1 MLVTAVYNKEEKME
15 KESCLFC
22 KIINKELSAEIVY
35 EDENILVIPDINPK
49 ARVHLL
55 VLPRPHINSFLDL
68 TSNQFLLLT
77 KMAEVVQTIVRD
89 QKLEGGY
96 QLLFNG
102 GKHQHVPH
110 LHWHILG
117 D

>member
-1 MLVTAVYNKEEKME
+1 MD
-15 KESCLFC
+15 CLFC
-22 KIINKELSAEIVY
+22 SIISKKISAKVVF
-35 EDENILVIPDINPK
+35 EDNDVVIIPDINPK

-55 VLPRPHINSFLDL
+55 VLPKTHIKSFLDL
-68 TSNQFLLLT
+68 SGNQLFLLT
-77 KMAEVVQTIVRD
+77 KMVEVVQTIVRD

>member
-1 MLVTAVYNKEEKME
+1 ME
-15 KESCLFC
+15 DCLFC
-22 KIINKELSAEIVY
+22 RIINKELSAEIVY
-35 EDENILVIPDINPK
+35 EDSGVVVIPDINPK

-68 TSNQFLLLT
+68 SDNQMSELT
-77 KMAEVVQTIVRD
+77 KLAKVVQTIVRD

-96 QLLFNG
+96 QLIFNG
-102 GKHQHVPH
+102 GSHQHVPH

>member
-1 MLVTAVYNKEEKME
+1 ME
-15 KESCLFC
+15 DCLFC
-22 KIINKELSAEIVY
+22 KIIAKEIPAKVVF
-35 EDENILVIPDINPK
+35 EDENVVVVPDINPK
-49 ARVHLL
+49 SRVHLL

-68 TSNQFLLLT
+68 TSNQLLLLT
-77 KMAEVVQTIVRD
+77 KMAEVVQTIVRG
-89 QKLEGGY
+89 QKLEAGY
-96 QLLFNG
+96 QLIFNG